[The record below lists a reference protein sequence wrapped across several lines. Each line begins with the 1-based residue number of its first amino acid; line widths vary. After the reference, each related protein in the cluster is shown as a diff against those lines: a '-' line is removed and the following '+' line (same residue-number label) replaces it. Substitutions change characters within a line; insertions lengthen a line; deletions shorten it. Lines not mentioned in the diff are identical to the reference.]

1 MAQKR
6 KASEAQKI
14 GGGIMSAVVVISLV
28 SVLYLAYKK

>member
-14 GGGIMSAVVVISLV
+14 GGGIMSAVVAISLV
-28 SVLYLAYKK
+28 SVLYLAFKK